1 MSSKARFPFLA
12 RGLKQR
18 DTKAGC
24 PLAGVRIARS
34 IANQRIVRREAAL
47 HLTRA

>member
-1 MSSKARFPFLA
+1 MSSKARFSVLA

-34 IANQRIVRREAAL
+34 IANQRKAL
-47 HLTRA
+47 QQNECSIAL